1 MKQFEEVKNKLDTY
15 LKNINIKIDKAFGLY
30 ELFGEKDKETM
41 KSLKDDEI
49 TGEDEDNDNELEED
63 NPDE

>member
-1 MKQFEEVKNKLDTY
+1 MQDFHIIY
-15 LKNINIKIDKAFGLY
+15 IKIDEAFGLY
-30 ELFGEKDKETM
+30 ELFGEKDRETM

-63 NPDE
+63 NLDE